1 MQVNIPLIFLF
12 HAEPCALT
20 SHLSRHDIE
29 KVAHPGAAGAI
40 LHPITDHNLLLSLLQ
55 GPSRKGRPCDICAHP
70 KNFFMQS
77 KCFIRTEMRAFSFK
91 HASRLEPGGRMSGWF
106 CVRCI
111 LDNGRRRL

>member
-12 HAEPCALT
+12 HTEPCAPT

-29 KVAHPGAAGAI
+29 KVAHLGAAGAI
-40 LHPITDHNLLLSLLQ
+40 LHPITDDNLLLSLLQ